1 MEKKSK
7 RKRAIPA
14 RIKISNFVTVRIFPQ
29 KRLNALALEPGI
41 SPRNRKA
48 KPNMG
53 EKTIPVEVS
62 GLNSP
67 RSANGP
73 TIADAIRLNRT
84 APKSGGKPAQRLN
97 KAPVNAEWAMQIPRK
112 DRCMVTIKTP
122 TILQAMP
129 ENSPARIGVH
139 KYSGIHNISFIFPIL
154 IWLNGV

>member
-48 KPNMG
+48 KPNMV

-97 KAPVNAEWAMQIPRK
+97 KAPLNAHGLYKSEKGQMHGYDKNTYNATSNARK
-112 DRCMVTIKTP
+112 
-122 TILQAMP
+122 
-129 ENSPARIGVH
+129 
-139 KYSGIHNISFIFPIL
+139 
-154 IWLNGV
+154 